1 VRAGVAW
8 VLRLMYK
15 APTPRPLE
23 GRSVSEEEEESTV
36 EASLEELLAKRT
48 EEKTGEEEEESIL
61 DLASGDDRAE
71 TLTVK
76 ALPQQQNEFVC
87 KNCFLVKHKSQLA
100 DRKRM
105 LCRDCA

>member
-1 VRAGVAW
+1 MGVAW
-8 VLRLMYK
+8 VPSLMYK

-48 EEKTGEEEEESIL
+48 EEKGSEEEEEESIL

-87 KNCFLVKHKSQLA
+87 NNCFLLKHKSQLA